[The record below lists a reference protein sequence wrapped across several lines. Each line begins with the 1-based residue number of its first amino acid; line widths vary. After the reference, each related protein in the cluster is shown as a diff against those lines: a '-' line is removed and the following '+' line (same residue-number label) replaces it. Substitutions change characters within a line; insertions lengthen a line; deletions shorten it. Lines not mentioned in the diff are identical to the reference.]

1 MILNKFKTDIG
12 IVSFMAYPEIG
23 QGKGPVVQSIKKIA
37 ADPFFSLIEIAHIE
51 DTEVRKQVK
60 IILETANIKVS
71 FGAHPAI
78 FGDKLNINSTDYK
91 VRDKS
96 VDILE
101 KLIDEA
107 YQMDAES
114 FVFVSGPRSEKDS
127 MESQLELIKLSIDK
141 LCSYNTKKAKEYG
154 KNPMDM
160 ILETFDHRAFAK
172 NRLIGPTDISVELAQ
187 SIREK
192 HKDFGLL
199 LDLSHL
205 PILGEDYKDSLVKAK
220 EYIKHIHIGNC
231 ILKDKKHAAYGDEHP
246 RFCIEQGEIFTG
258 QLAGFIKTLDEIG
271 YLSDPKNAI
280 SFEVKPL
287 KGEDPD
293 ITIAGSKRVLLS
305 ALRHAELI

>member
-1 MILNKFKTDIG
+1 MSLNKFKTDIG

-23 QGKGPVVQSIKKIA
+23 SGEGSIVQSIKKIA

-51 DTEVRKQVK
+51 DENIREEVNK
-60 IILETANIKVS
+60 ILTAANIRVS

-78 FGDKLNINSTDYK
+78 FGGRLNINSTDDE
-91 VRDKS
+91 VRGKS

-127 MESQLELIKLSIDK
+127 MESQLEMIKLSINK
-141 LCSYNTKKAKEYG
+141 LCSYNQKKAEEYG
-154 KNPMDM
+154 KKPMDM
-160 ILETFDHRAFAK
+160 ILETFDHRTFAK
-172 NRLIGPTDISVELAQ
+172 NRLIGPTDISVRLAR
-187 SIREK
+187 SIREEF
-192 HKDFGLL
+192 KDFGLL

-231 ILKDKKHAAYGDEHP
+231 ILKDKEHAAYGDEHP
-246 RFCIEQGEIFTG
+246 RFCIKQGEIFIAE
-258 QLAGFIKTLDEIG
+258 LAGFLKTLNEIG
-271 YLSDPKNAI
+271 YLSNPKNTI

-287 KGEDPD
+287 AGEDPD
-293 ITIAGSKRVLLS
+293 ITIAGSKRVLLE
-305 ALRHAELI
+305 AIKTITL

>member
-1 MILNKFKTDIG
+1 MASNKFITDIG

-23 QGKGPVVQSIKKIA
+23 QGKGPVVESINKIA
-37 ADPFFSLIEIAHIE
+37 ADPFFSLIEITHIE
-51 DTEVRKQVK
+51 NAMIREEVKK
-60 IILETANIKVS
+60 ILKAANIRVS

-107 YQMDAES
+107 YQMDTES

-127 MESQLELIKLSIDK
+127 MESQLELIKLSINR
-141 LCSYNTKKAKEYG
+141 LCSYNLKKAKEYG
-154 KNPMDM
+154 KNQIDM
-160 ILETFDHRAFAK
+160 ILETFDNRTFAK
-172 NRLIGPTDISVELAQ
+172 NRLIGPTDISVELTR
-187 SIREK
+187 SIRERFK
-192 HKDFGLL
+192 NFGLL

-231 ILKDKKHAAYGDEHP
+231 ILKDKEHAAYGDEHP
-246 RFCIEQGEIFTG
+246 RFCIEKGEIFTG
-258 QLAGFIKTLDEIG
+258 ELADFLKTLNEIG